1 MTGQLM
7 VHAHK
12 APPEW
17 ENQRP
22 STLSLKGSMQRIKRV
37 FCPLRQLLS
46 LHLASVRITGSE
58 DGLAIG
64 SRINVVRVGG
74 CATGT
79 DKCNNST
86 ECSPRDSSNGYRL
99 LGPWGATWCALFVNI
114 FRHNVPV
121 AWTMR
126 RCRNACHS
134 IVYAFELRQSRRDR
148 DPLRNNCASNP
159 IPGPMGGRS
168 TLHGPFREPT
178 VYTPQ
183 TTVLRLNNP
192 LKFEHI
198 AVAEGPSLHICSDT
212 FYLRIPKR

>member
-22 STLSLKGSMQRIKRV
+22 STLPLKGSMQRIKRV

-86 ECSPRDSSNGYRL
+86 ECSPRESSNGYRL
-99 LGPWGATWCALFVNI
+99 LGPVGSDLVRIVREHLPPQCSSCVDDAEMSEGMPQYRVCVRIA
-114 FRHNVPV
+114 
-121 AWTMR
+121 
-126 RCRNACHS
+126 S
-134 IVYAFELRQSRRDR
+134 I
-148 DPLRNNCASNP
+148 
-159 IPGPMGGRS
+159 
-168 TLHGPFREPT
+168 
-178 VYTPQ
+178 PQ
-183 TTVLRLNNP
+183 RP
-192 LKFEHI
+192 
-198 AVAEGPSLHICSDT
+198 
-212 FYLRIPKR
+212 